1 MRVRRHTY
9 PSEMRATGRMRASLI
24 TPRFLRSFLASRW
37 ASLLLVSILGSTST
51 LGAQSQ
57 QPLDAAPL
65 YQELQNSSSLEKSV
79 HLENVVLQRD
89 RVNITFTNGTVY
101 FPPPVG
107 GKIRA
112 AVFIGS
118 GKFQATPP
126 PVAFELGNIRR
137 LLKADDVSA
146 DFKTA
151 VLRFTDDTGSDFL
164 KAGFLQ
170 GGAVSEQAAHLSAE
184 LAPRLLK
191 ETGMNISARQLES
204 ILNQEAPGV
213 FLVQMDGGKR
223 GRFTYLFDP
232 QSRIPVN
239 CFGINAGEK
248 GLIFAYDDDIFS
260 SDVWMAFHAIGDY
273 AAGVAPYS
281 DSFNLVTTEKY
292 TLTLDLLE
300 PKKVLGLTANLDL
313 TSRVEGLR
321 LISFAVGEGL
331 SIYDDE
337 RRKKQLHLLA
347 AHLSEGTPLTF
358 FQEPWETGFSIVLPK
373 AMALGQKLS
382 VSMDLKG
389 DFMMESS
396 IMEGTYFPRS
406 TETWYPRHGYLSR
419 ARFDISMVHR
429 KKDRVVSVGDLV
441 KEGLAPGTKD
451 SVLTE
456 FRMEQPVPIA
466 SFAVGP
472 YEIHKDIA
480 KEENGRQLPI
490 EFYSMP
496 GTRAAIKEDFILAE
510 MNNSVRF
517 FSKLF
522 GEYPYPLFRGVY
534 HPFNFGQGFP
544 TTIMIPGTDR
554 ANYRTYSFIAHE
566 TSHQWWGDMV
576 LWRSYRDQWLSE
588 GFAEYSGMLYVQLRD
603 KTHSEKELI
612 ERARYELKMPPGTRT
627 GIGHGR
633 LVDVG
638 PLVMGHRV
646 ENRETGGA
654 YSALIYEKGALVLR
668 MMHFLFT
675 NPQTGDG
682 QPFLDL
688 MSDFVK
694 RYKDSTAST
703 EQFFAVANEHVK
715 STALAQRYGYKDLNW
730 FYRQWVTQTYLPSY
744 ELSYHI
750 ENDSTGGVSL
760 KGEVTQNGLPEGE
773 IWFMPLPLLVHF
785 RGGKIARATVAVHG
799 AHTPVNIKLPEP
811 PEKVELDPELWILS
825 EKTSTVKR

>member
-1 MRVRRHTY
+1 
-9 PSEMRATGRMRASLI
+9 MRASLI
-24 TPRFLRSFLASRW
+24 TSRLLWSPLVFRW
-37 ASLLLVSILGSTST
+37 APLLLVFVLGSTST
-51 LGAQSQ
+51 LGAQSL
-57 QPLDAAPL
+57 PTLDAAPL
-65 YQELQNSSSLEKSV
+65 YQQLQNSSILEKSV

-101 FPPPVG
+101 FAPLVA
-107 GKIRA
+107 GKIRS

-118 GKFQATPP
+118 GTFQASPP
-126 PVAFELGNIRR
+126 PVVFERDNVRR
-137 LLKADDVSA
+137 LLKADDVST

-151 VLRFTDDTGSDFL
+151 VLRFTDDTGNELLRS
-164 KAGFLQ
+164 GFLQ
-170 GGAVSEQAAHLSAE
+170 GGAVSEQAAHLAAD

-204 ILNQEAPGV
+204 ILNQETPGV
-213 FLVQMDGGKR
+213 FLVQLDGGKR

-239 CFGINAGEK
+239 CFEINAGEK
-248 GLIFAYDDDIFS
+248 GLIFAYDETILS
-260 SDVWMAFHAIGDY
+260 NDVWMAFHATADY

-281 DSFNLVTTEKY
+281 DSYNLVDTEKY

-313 TSRVEGLR
+313 ISRVEGLR

-347 AHLSEGTPLTF
+347 AHLSDGATLTF
-358 FQEPWETGFSIVLPK
+358 FQEPWEGGFSIVLPK
-373 AMALGQKLS
+373 TAAASQKLS
-382 VSMDLKG
+382 VSLDLKG

-419 ARFDISMVHR
+419 ARFDVSMIHR
-429 KKDRVVSVGDLV
+429 KKDHVVSIGGLV
-441 KEGLAPGTKD
+441 KEGPAPGTKD

-480 KEENGRQLPI
+480 KEEGGKQLPI

-496 GTRAAIKEDFILAE
+496 GNRAAIKEDFILAE

-554 ANYRTYSFIAHE
+554 ADYRTYSFIAHE

-588 GFAEYSGMLYVQLRD
+588 GFAEYSGMLYVQRRD

-612 ERARYELKMPPGTRT
+612 ERARYELRMPPATLT
-627 GIGHGR
+627 GIAHGR

-638 PLVMGHRV
+638 PLVIGHRV
-646 ENRETGGA
+646 EGRETRGA

-675 NPQTGDG
+675 NPETGDG
-682 QPFLDL
+682 QPFFDL

-715 STALAQRYGYKDLNW
+715 STPLAQRYGYKDLAW
-730 FYRQWVTQTYLPSY
+730 FYRQWVTETYLPSY

-750 ENDSTGGVSL
+750 EGDSGGGAIL
-760 KGEVTQNGLPEGE
+760 KGDLSQTGLPESE
-773 IWFMPLPLLVHF
+773 DWFMPLPLVAHF

-799 AHTPVNIKLPEP
+799 VHTPLNIKLPEP

>member
-1 MRVRRHTY
+1 
-9 PSEMRATGRMRASLI
+9 MRASLI
-24 TPRFLRSFLASRW
+24 TSRLLWSPLVFRW
-37 ASLLLVSILGSTST
+37 APLLLVFVLGSTST
-51 LGAQSQ
+51 LGAQSL
-57 QPLDAAPL
+57 PTLDAAPL
-65 YQELQNSSSLEKSV
+65 YQQLQNSSILEKSV

-101 FPPPVG
+101 FAPLVA
-107 GKIRA
+107 GKIRS

-118 GKFQATPP
+118 GTFQASPP
-126 PVAFELGNIRR
+126 PVAFERDNVRR
-137 LLKADDVSA
+137 LLKADDVST

-151 VLRFTDDTGSDFL
+151 VLRFTDDTDNELLRS
-164 KAGFLQ
+164 GFLQ
-170 GGAVSEQAAHLSAE
+170 GGAVSAQAAHLAAD

-204 ILNQEAPGV
+204 ILNQETPGV
-213 FLVQMDGGKR
+213 FLVQLDGGKR

-248 GLIFAYDDDIFS
+248 GLIFAYDETIFS
-260 SDVWMAFHAIGDY
+260 NDVWMAFHATGDY

-281 DSFNLVTTEKY
+281 DSYNLVDTEKY

-313 TSRVEGLR
+313 ISRVEGLR

-347 AHLSEGTPLTF
+347 AHLSDGATLTF
-358 FQEPWETGFSIVLPK
+358 FQEPWEGGFSIVLPK
-373 AMALGQKLS
+373 TAAASQKLS
-382 VSMDLKG
+382 ISLDLKG

-419 ARFDISMVHR
+419 ARFDVSMIHR
-429 KKDRVVSVGDLV
+429 KKDHVVSIGELV
-441 KEGLAPGTKD
+441 KEGPVPGTKD

-480 KEENGRQLPI
+480 KEEGGKQLPI

-496 GTRAAIKEDFILAE
+496 GNRAAIKEDFILAE

-554 ANYRTYSFIAHE
+554 ADYRTYSFIAHE

-588 GFAEYSGMLYVQLRD
+588 GFAEYSGMLYVQRRD

-612 ERARYELKMPPGTRT
+612 DRARYELKMPPATLS

-638 PLVMGHRV
+638 PLVIGHRV
-646 ENRETGGA
+646 EGRETRGA

-682 QPFLDL
+682 QPFFDL

-715 STALAQRYGYKDLNW
+715 STPLAQRYGYKDLAW
-730 FYRQWVTQTYLPSY
+730 FYRQWVTETYLPSY

-750 ENDSTGGVSL
+750 EGDSGGGAIL
-760 KGEVTQNGLPEGE
+760 KGELSQTGLPESE
-773 IWFMPLPLLVHF
+773 DWFMPLPLVAHF

-799 AHTPVNIKLPEP
+799 VHTPLNIKLPEP

>member
-1 MRVRRHTY
+1 M
-9 PSEMRATGRMRASLI
+9 I
-24 TPRFLRSFLASRW
+24 TSRLLRSPLVLRW
-37 ASLLLVSILGSTST
+37 APLLLVFVLGSTST
-51 LGAQSQ
+51 LGAQSL
-57 QPLDAAPL
+57 PTLDPAPL
-65 YQELQNSSSLEKSV
+65 YQQLQNSSILEKSV

-101 FPPPVG
+101 FAPLVA
-107 GKIRA
+107 GKIRS
-112 AVFIGS
+112 AVFVGS
-118 GKFQATPP
+118 GTFQASPP
-126 PVAFELGNIRR
+126 PVAFERDNVRR
-137 LLKADDVSA
+137 LLKADDVST

-151 VLRFTDDTGSDFL
+151 VLRFTDDTGNELLRS
-164 KAGFLQ
+164 GFLQ
-170 GGAVSEQAAHLSAE
+170 GGAVSGQAAHLAAD

-204 ILNQEAPGV
+204 ILNQETPGV
-213 FLVQMDGGKR
+213 FLVQLDGGKR

-248 GLIFAYDDDIFS
+248 GLIFAYDETIFS
-260 SDVWMAFHAIGDY
+260 NDVWMAFHATGDY

-281 DSFNLVTTEKY
+281 DSYNLVDTEKY

-313 TSRVEGLR
+313 ISRVEGLR

-347 AHLSEGTPLTF
+347 AHLSDGATLAF
-358 FQEPWETGFSIVLPK
+358 FQEPWEGGFSIVLPK
-373 AMALGQKLS
+373 TVAASQKLS
-382 VSMDLKG
+382 VSLDLKG

-419 ARFDISMVHR
+419 ARFDVSMIHR
-429 KKDRVVSVGDLV
+429 KKDHVVSIGELV
-441 KEGLAPGTKD
+441 KEGPAPGTKD

-456 FRMEQPVPIA
+456 FRMDQPVPIA

-480 KEENGRQLPI
+480 KEEGGKQLPI

-496 GTRAAIKEDFILAE
+496 GNRAAIKEDFILAE

-554 ANYRTYSFIAHE
+554 ADYRTYSFIAHE

-588 GFAEYSGMLYVQLRD
+588 GFAEYSGMLYVQRRD

-612 ERARYELKMPPGTRT
+612 ERARYELKMPPTTLT

-633 LVDVG
+633 LVDMG
-638 PLVMGHRV
+638 PLVIGHRV
-646 ENRETGGA
+646 EGRETRGA

-682 QPFLDL
+682 QPFFDL

-703 EQFFAVANEHVK
+703 EQFFDVANEHVK
-715 STALAQRYGYKDLNW
+715 STPLAQRYGYKDLAW
-730 FYRQWVTQTYLPSY
+730 FYRQWVTETYLPSY

-750 ENDSTGGVSL
+750 EGDSGGGAIL
-760 KGEVTQNGLPEGE
+760 KGELSQTGLPESE
-773 IWFMPLPLLVHF
+773 DWFMPLPLVAHF
-785 RGGKIARATVAVHG
+785 RGGQIARATVAVHG
-799 AHTPVNIKLPEP
+799 VHTPLNIKLPEP

>member
-1 MRVRRHTY
+1 MTTR
-9 PSEMRATGRMRASLI
+9 L
-24 TPRFLRSFLASRW
+24 PRSALVFRSAP
-37 ASLLLVSILGSTST
+37 LLLLFILGSISARA
-51 LGAQSQ
+51 GQSPP
-57 QPLDAAPL
+57 PLDAASV
-65 YQELQNSSSLEKSV
+65 YQQLQNSSVLEKSV
-79 HLENVVLQRD
+79 HLENLVLQRD
-89 RVNITFTNGTVY
+89 RVTITFTNGIVY
-101 FPPPVG
+101 LSPLIAGRV
-107 GKIRA
+107 RS

-118 GKFQATPP
+118 GKLQAAPP
-126 PVAFELGNIRR
+126 PVAFEQDNVRR

-151 VLRFTDDTGSDFL
+151 GLRFTDNTAGELL
-164 KAGFLQ
+164 KSGFLQ
-170 GGAVSEQAAHLSAE
+170 GAAVSEQAARLAAE

-191 ETGMNISARQLES
+191 ETGMNVSARQLES
-204 ILNQEAPGV
+204 ILNRETPEI
-213 FLVQMDGGKR
+213 FLIQVDGGKL

-248 GLIFAYDDDIFS
+248 GLIFAYDETILS
-260 SDVWMAFHAIGDY
+260 NDVWMAFHSSGDY
-273 AAGVAPYS
+273 AAGIAPYS
-281 DSFNLVTTEKY
+281 DSYNLVDTEKY

-300 PKKVLGLTANLDL
+300 PKKVLGLIANLDL
-313 TSRVEGLR
+313 ISRVEGLR

-347 AHLSEGTPLTF
+347 AHLSDGTALTF
-358 FQEPWETGFSIVLPK
+358 FQEPWEVGFSIVLPK
-373 AMALGQKLS
+373 TVAVGQKLT
-382 VSMDLKG
+382 VHLELKG

-396 IMEGTYFPRS
+396 VMEGTYFPRS

-419 ARFDISMVHR
+419 SRFDVAMIHR
-429 KKDRVVSVGDLV
+429 KKDRVVSIGELV
-441 KEGLAPGTKD
+441 KEGPAPGTKD

-456 FRMEQPVPIA
+456 FRMEQPVGIA

-480 KEENGRQLPI
+480 KEDNGKQLPI

-496 GTRAAIKEDFILAE
+496 GSRAVIKEDFILAE

-517 FSKLF
+517 FSKMF

-544 TTIMIPGTDR
+544 TTIMIPAADR
-554 ANYRTYSFIAHE
+554 ADYHTYSFIAHE

-612 ERARYELKMPPGTRT
+612 ARAREQLKMPPRT
-627 GIGHGR
+627 LTGLGHGR

-654 YSALIYEKGALVLR
+654 YSALVYEKGALVLR

-682 QPFLDL
+682 QPFFDL

-694 RYKDSTAST
+694 RYKDNTAST
-703 EQFFAVANEHVK
+703 EQFFAVANERVR
-715 STALAQRYGYKDLNW
+715 STPLSQKYGYQDLNW

-744 ELSYHI
+744 ELTYHI
-750 ENDSTGGVSL
+750 DNDSGGGVNL
-760 KGEVTQNGLPEGE
+760 KGEVIQNGLPENE
-773 IWFMPLPLLVHF
+773 NWFMPIPLVLHF
-785 RGGKIARATVAVHG
+785 HEGKIARATIAVHG
-799 AHTPVNIKLPEP
+799 VHTPVNIKLPEP

>member
-1 MRVRRHTY
+1 VT
-9 PSEMRATGRMRASLI
+9 
-24 TPRFLRSFLASRW
+24 
-37 ASLLLVSILGSTST
+37 
-51 LGAQSQ
+51 
-57 QPLDAAPL
+57 
-65 YQELQNSSSLEKSV
+65 
-79 HLENVVLQRD
+79 
-89 RVNITFTNGTVY
+89 ITFTNGIVY
-101 FPPPVG
+101 LSPLIAGRV
-107 GKIRA
+107 RS

-118 GKFQATPP
+118 GKLQAAPP
-126 PVAFELGNIRR
+126 PVAFEQDNVRR

-151 VLRFTDDTGSDFL
+151 GLRFTDNTAGELL
-164 KAGFLQ
+164 KSGFLQ
-170 GGAVSEQAAHLSAE
+170 GAAVSEQAARLAAE

-191 ETGMNISARQLES
+191 ETGMNVSARQLES
-204 ILNQEAPGV
+204 ILNRETPEI
-213 FLVQMDGGKR
+213 FLIQVDGGKL

-248 GLIFAYDDDIFS
+248 GLIFAYDETILS
-260 SDVWMAFHAIGDY
+260 NDVWMAFHSSGDY
-273 AAGVAPYS
+273 AAGIAPYS
-281 DSFNLVTTEKY
+281 DSYNLVDTEKY

-300 PKKVLGLTANLDL
+300 PKKVLGLIANLDL
-313 TSRVEGLR
+313 ISRVEGLR

-347 AHLSEGTPLTF
+347 AHLSDGTALTF
-358 FQEPWETGFSIVLPK
+358 FQEPWEVGFSIVLPK
-373 AMALGQKLS
+373 TVAVGQKLT
-382 VSMDLKG
+382 VHLELKG

-396 IMEGTYFPRS
+396 VMEGTYFPRS

-419 ARFDISMVHR
+419 SRFDVAMIHR
-429 KKDRVVSVGDLV
+429 KKDRVVSIGELV
-441 KEGLAPGTKD
+441 KEGPAPGTKD

-456 FRMEQPVPIA
+456 FRMEQPVGIA

-480 KEENGRQLPI
+480 KEDNGKQLPI

-496 GTRAAIKEDFILAE
+496 GSRAVIKEDFILAE

-517 FSKLF
+517 FSKMF

-544 TTIMIPGTDR
+544 TTIMIPAADR
-554 ANYRTYSFIAHE
+554 ADYHTYSFIAHE

-612 ERARYELKMPPGTRT
+612 ARAREQLKMPPRT
-627 GIGHGR
+627 LTGLGHGR

-654 YSALIYEKGALVLR
+654 YSALVYEKGALVLR

-682 QPFLDL
+682 QPFFDL

-694 RYKDSTAST
+694 RYKDNTAST
-703 EQFFAVANEHVK
+703 EQFFAVANERVR
-715 STALAQRYGYKDLNW
+715 STPLSQKYGYQDLNW

-744 ELSYHI
+744 ELTYHI
-750 ENDSTGGVSL
+750 DNDSGGGVNL
-760 KGEVTQNGLPEGE
+760 KGEVIQNGLPENE
-773 IWFMPLPLLVHF
+773 NWFMPIPLVLHF
-785 RGGKIARATVAVHG
+785 HEGKIARATIAVHG
-799 AHTPVNIKLPEP
+799 VHTPVNIKLPEP

>member
-1 MRVRRHTY
+1 
-9 PSEMRATGRMRASLI
+9 MRASLI
-24 TPRFLRSFLASRW
+24 TSRLLRSPLVLRW
-37 ASLLLVSILGSTST
+37 APLLLVFVLGSTST
-51 LGAQSQ
+51 LGAQSL
-57 QPLDAAPL
+57 PTLDPAPL
-65 YQELQNSSSLEKSV
+65 YQQLQNSSILEKSV

-101 FPPPVG
+101 FAPLVA
-107 GKIRA
+107 GKIRS
-112 AVFIGS
+112 AVFVGS
-118 GKFQATPP
+118 GTFQASPP
-126 PVAFELGNIRR
+126 PVAFERDNVRR
-137 LLKADDVSA
+137 LLKADDVST

-151 VLRFTDDTGSDFL
+151 VLRFTDDTGNELLRS
-164 KAGFLQ
+164 GFLQ
-170 GGAVSEQAAHLSAE
+170 GGAVSGQAAHLAAD

-204 ILNQEAPGV
+204 ILNQETPGV
-213 FLVQMDGGKR
+213 FLVQLDGGKR

-248 GLIFAYDDDIFS
+248 GLIFAYDETIFS
-260 SDVWMAFHAIGDY
+260 NDVWMAFHATGDY

-281 DSFNLVTTEKY
+281 DSYNLVDTEKY

-313 TSRVEGLR
+313 ISRVEGLR

-347 AHLSEGTPLTF
+347 AHLSDGATLAF
-358 FQEPWETGFSIVLPK
+358 FQEPWEGGFSIVLPK
-373 AMALGQKLS
+373 TVAASQKLS
-382 VSMDLKG
+382 VSLDLKG

-419 ARFDISMVHR
+419 ARFDVSMIHR
-429 KKDRVVSVGDLV
+429 KKDHVVSIGELV
-441 KEGLAPGTKD
+441 KEGPAPGTKD

-456 FRMEQPVPIA
+456 FRMDQPVPIA

-480 KEENGRQLPI
+480 KEEGGKQLPI

-496 GTRAAIKEDFILAE
+496 GNRAAIKEDFILAE

-554 ANYRTYSFIAHE
+554 ADYRTYSFIAHE

-588 GFAEYSGMLYVQLRD
+588 GFAEYSGMLYVQRRD

-612 ERARYELKMPPGTRT
+612 ERARYELKMPPTTLT

-633 LVDVG
+633 LVDMG
-638 PLVMGHRV
+638 PLVIGHRV
-646 ENRETGGA
+646 EGRETRGA

-682 QPFLDL
+682 QPFFDL

-703 EQFFAVANEHVK
+703 EQFFDVANEHVK
-715 STALAQRYGYKDLNW
+715 STPLAQRYGYKDLAW
-730 FYRQWVTQTYLPSY
+730 FYRQWVTETYLPSY

-750 ENDSTGGVSL
+750 EGDSGGGAIL
-760 KGEVTQNGLPEGE
+760 KGELSQTGLPESE
-773 IWFMPLPLLVHF
+773 DWFMPLPLVAHF
-785 RGGKIARATVAVHG
+785 RGGQIARATVAVHG
-799 AHTPVNIKLPEP
+799 VHTPLNIKLPEP